1 MISFIYDE
9 KDPEFCTDVLISN
22 LVKEYKV
29 KEITVKGESKDGTYK
44 FNDTKKF
51 ILKTENYFVL
61 IETDKPA
68 YKPGD
73 KGLNKIISNYRIF

>member
-1 MISFIYDE
+1 M
-9 KDPEFCTDVLISN
+9 
-22 LVKEYKV
+22 
-29 KEITVKGESKDGTYK
+29 KEITVKGESIDGTYK

-51 ILKTENYFVL
+51 TLKTENFFVS

-73 KGLNKIISNYRIF
+73 KGLINITYYFEFLNLYRNSF